1 MKKPRFS
8 ERSDLT
14 RHLWAF
20 RKEFAWVG
28 IFSFIA
34 NLLMLTPTLYM
45 LQIYDRVFKSR
56 SELTLLF
63 ITLIVVFFYAVMAI
77 AEWLRSRLLVRGG
90 VRMDEALNSIVF
102 NASFERHLKEA
113 GRNPAEAFTDLT
125 TIRQFLTGNGIFAFF
140 DLPWTPIYIA
150 VVFLLNPFI
159 GWLSILF
166 VCIQLGMTLWNS
178 RSTSGD
184 IEQASEAAAK
194 GSGYVMGKLRNI
206 EPVHAMGMLPSL
218 RSRWQE
224 LYADALDKGA
234 RASHKQ
240 HKNQAVSKL
249 VRYSMQSLT
258 LGAGALMV
266 LDGRMAAAGMI
277 AANVLMS
284 RALQPIDLVMSAWKP
299 FIQAREAFRRTEALL
314 SEFPGRPAG
323 EACAELLGQVSL
335 ESLAARAP
343 GRQAPILQG
352 IGLDVP
358 AGTVVGIVGPSG
370 SGKTTL
376 ARCIVGAWPD
386 VEGRVLIDDIN
397 VGLYDRP
404 ALGHRIGYLPQDI
417 ELFDGTIAE
426 NIARFSQVDPAKI
439 IEATRRTGI
448 HDMILRFPNG
458 YNTQVGEAGG
468 MLSGGQRQR
477 IGLARALY
485 GNPALVVLDEP
496 NSNLDDAGD
505 RALVQ
510 AVTELKQSGRTVFL
524 ITHRPNI
531 LAVVDRLIVMKDGR
545 VEHYGPREGVLE
557 VLRARAAQASGPVA
571 PSANRV

>member
-1 MKKPRFS
+1 MKPGFFD
-8 ERSDLT
+8 RSDLT

-63 ITLIVVFFYAVMAI
+63 ITLIVVFFYVVMAI

-90 VRMDEALNSIVF
+90 VRMDEALNGIVF
-102 NASFERHLKEA
+102 NASFERHLKRA
-113 GRNPAEAFTDLT
+113 GRNPSEAFSDLT

-150 VVFLLNPFI
+150 VVFFLNPLI

-166 VCIQLGMTLWNS
+166 VCIQLGMTFWNS
-178 RSTSGD
+178 RATSGD
-184 IEQASEAAAK
+184 IEKAAEAAGK
-194 GSGYVMGKLRNI
+194 GTSYVMGKLRNI

-218 RSRWQE
+218 RNRWQE
-224 LYADALDKGA
+224 LYVNGLDQSA
-234 RASHKQ
+234 HASHKQ
-240 HKNQAVSKL
+240 HTNHAISKF

-266 LDGRMAAAGMI
+266 LDNKMAAAGMI

-284 RALQPIDLVMSAWKP
+284 RALQPIDLVMATWKP
-299 FIQAREAFRRTEALL
+299 FIQAREAFHRIEALL
-314 SEFPGRPAG
+314 SEFPERPAG
-323 EACAELLGQVSL
+323 GESAGLLGQVSL
-335 ESLAARAP
+335 EGLVARAP
-343 GRQAPILQG
+343 GRPSPILNN
-352 IGLDVP
+352 IDLNVP
-358 AGTVVGIVGPSG
+358 AGTVVGVIGPSG

-386 VEGRVLIDDIN
+386 VDGRVLFDDMPIN
-397 VGLYDRP
+397 GFDRA
-404 ALGHRIGYLPQDI
+404 ALGPQLGYLPQDI
-417 ELFDGTIAE
+417 ELFDGSIAE
-426 NIARFSQVDPAKI
+426 NISRFGQLDPAKI
-439 IEATRRTGI
+439 IEATQRTGI

-458 YNTQVGEAGG
+458 YNTQVGDAGG

-485 GNPALVVLDEP
+485 GNPSVVVLDEP
-496 NSNLDDAGD
+496 NSNLDDMGE
-505 RALVQ
+505 RSLIQ
-510 AVTELKQSGRTVFL
+510 AVSELKQQGKTVFL

-531 LAVVDRLIVMKDGR
+531 LAAVDRLIVMKDGI
-545 VEHYGPREGVLE
+545 VEHFGPRDGVLE
-557 VLRARAAQASGPVA
+557 VLRAQATMASMATP
-571 PSANRV
+571 PSTN